1 MSFERCR
8 HCKSPVN
15 PERFP
20 RCIGC
25 GAELKELL
33 PALQRR
39 KATILVEGSRDA
51 GRTKLIFT
59 LVGILG
65 MIGFFAAVGME
76 SGFLMVVTGL
86 GALAGIGA
94 WIVRLAQIQNPSA
107 AQVLVRVVVILAL
120 CGVALFFGL
129 GILLGFACM
138 VDGKPSFH

>member
-25 GAELKELL
+25 GAEIKETL
-33 PALQRR
+33 PPSKRT
-39 KATILVEGSRDA
+39 KPNVLVQGSKDA
-51 GRTKLIFT
+51 GNATRIFSIIGV
-59 LVGILG
+59 LGILG
-65 MIGFFAAVGME
+65 FFGAVGME
-76 SGFLMVVTGL
+76 SGFLMVLTGL

-94 WIVRLAQIQNPSA
+94 WIVRLARVQNPSA
-107 AQVLVRVVVILAL
+107 AQVLVRVVVILGL

-138 VDGKPSFH
+138 MDGKPSFH